1 MWGMSLTD
9 TIICIVV
16 ALVVVG
22 IFAVVCLVIAKRD
35 NTKLEDL
42 LASIPAEKQEQ
53 LKAEVYQPM
62 DGLGIKCATRG
73 LVGAVETNGEST
85 KVRLVFYNQARD
97 AFYDQTTKIRTSEF
111 NGKGYKLYDMIPCEM
126 KYDKEYHIH
135 EFKKIM

>member
-42 LASIPAEKQEQ
+42 LAGIPAEKQEE

-73 LVGAVETNGEST
+73 LVGAVETNGDST

>member
-73 LVGAVETNGEST
+73 LVGAVETNGDST

>member
-22 IFAVVCLVIAKRD
+22 IFAVVFLVIAKMD

-73 LVGAVETNGEST
+73 LVGAVETNGDST

>member
-35 NTKLEDL
+35 NTKLEEL

-73 LVGAVETNGEST
+73 LVGAVETNGDST